1 MSHGSELS
9 HLLAMES
16 RTKQMFS
23 PSCHKHGVM
32 MVVFGE
38 RKQARRGADALLVLF
53 LSLVELA
60 VGCAKQS
67 EGTALIRPCS
77 ANDGT

>member
-1 MSHGSELS
+1 
-9 HLLAMES
+9 
-16 RTKQMFS
+16 
-23 PSCHKHGVM
+23 

-67 EGTALIRPCS
+67 KGIASIPPCS